1 MTARR
6 KSLLAG
12 AALLVLALPLLAW
25 PAAAAAQQP
34 DPQLPGLGREIYAT
48 HCAACHG
55 ENLEGQPNWQAPL
68 PDGKMPAPPLDASGH
83 APHHPEQQLFQVVK
97 GGMASVN
104 GGKPTDMPAFEGV
117 LSDEEIGAVLAYI
130 RSHW

>member
-1 MTARR
+1 
-6 KSLLAG
+6 LA
-12 AALLVLALPLLAW
+12 LALPL
-25 PAAAAAQQP
+25 PACPAAAQQP
-34 DPQLPGLGREIYAT
+34 DPQLLALGRDLYAT

-55 ENLEGQPNWQAPL
+55 AELEGQPNWQVPL
-68 PDGKMPAPPLDASGH
+68 PDGRMPAPPLDASGH

-104 GGKPTDMPAFEGV
+104 GGKPTDMPAFGDV